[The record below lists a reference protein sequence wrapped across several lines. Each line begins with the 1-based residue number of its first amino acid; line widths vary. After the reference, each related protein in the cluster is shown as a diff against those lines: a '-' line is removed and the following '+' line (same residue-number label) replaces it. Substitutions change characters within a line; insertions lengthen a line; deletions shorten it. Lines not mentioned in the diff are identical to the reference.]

1 MGTARWGRAGS
12 PSFSDTNARSV
23 GGTPSTSSADTNSQ
37 TTGGLAYNASASDIQ
52 AALEKLAGIGTGRV
66 GVAAASG
73 GFHVTF
79 TGDLG
84 HQAVP
89 LLPADAGELVNVSL
103 LSYHQDTREL
113 DLNLAICTIL
123 SIPKPS

>member
-73 GFHVTF
+73 GFRLHLTR
-79 TGDLG
+79 DPR
-84 HQAVP
+84 HQAAP
-89 LLPADAGELVNVSL
+89 LLPSHPRPLANLPPPSL
-103 LSYHQDTREL
+103 PHATGQTG
-113 DLNLAICTIL
+113 
-123 SIPKPS
+123 

>member
-73 GFHVTF
+73 GFDVTF

-84 HQAVP
+84 RQAVP
-89 LLPADAGELVNVSL
+89 LLTSAPGQLVYISL
-103 LSYHQDTREL
+103 LSHHQGTGPAGFNFYTRTSASL
-113 DLNLAICTIL
+113 RR
-123 SIPKPS
+123 